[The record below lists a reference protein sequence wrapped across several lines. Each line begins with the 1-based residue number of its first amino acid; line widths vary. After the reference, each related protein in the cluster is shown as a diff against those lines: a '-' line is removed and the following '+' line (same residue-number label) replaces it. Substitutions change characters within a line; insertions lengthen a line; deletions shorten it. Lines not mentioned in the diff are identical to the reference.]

1 MSKEKEVLYLIN
13 KFSKVPLKV
22 TDIEKYNSSYITK
35 KLKNK
40 ECDVVYKI
48 KGKELYY
55 LIEHQTAVDKEM
67 PKRILEY
74 AAEIMRNSYTK
85 RVYKI
90 DELPAIV
97 PIVLYTGRRK
107 WTVKR
112 NVKDIIPEIKRYPER
127 INNFVLY
134 QLVDINNYTEQELL
148 EDKSFITKAMLIEK
162 IRNIE
167 DFKEILVEIRKRIK
181 NEEELE
187 LFAKMIRYVLLNNM
201 EIEERE
207 KFIEELIMGG
217 EEKMLNSQRVIRN
230 EFRRSKI
237 DGIRQGR
244 TIGIKQ
250 GRLEI
255 IKSMLKENL
264 PIQLISKISNL
275 SEEEIKKLK

>member
-1 MSKEKEVLYLIN
+1 MKEKEYKENNIKAFTIYDLKYLLNLMGIDVLNKEYNYSILKEDSAEYIRGDFPINNVHDKIFRTILSKEKEVLYLIN

-35 KLKNK
+35 
-40 ECDVVYKI
+40 
-48 KGKELYY
+48 
-55 LIEHQTAVDKEM
+55 
-67 PKRILEY
+67 
-74 AAEIMRNSYTK
+74 
-85 RVYKI
+85 
-90 DELPAIV
+90 
-97 PIVLYTGRRK
+97 
-107 WTVKR
+107 
-112 NVKDIIPEIKRYPER
+112 
-127 INNFVLY
+127 
-134 QLVDINNYTEQELL
+134 
-148 EDKSFITKAMLIEK
+148 AMLIEK

-167 DFKEILVEIRKRIK
+167 DFKEILIEIRKRIK

-187 LFAKMIRYVLLNNM
+187 LFEKMIRYVLLNNM

-207 KFIEELIMGG
+207 KFIEELIIGG

-230 EFRRSKI
+230 EFRRSRI

-244 TIGIKQ
+244 KEGRIGGITDGIKQ

-275 SEEEIKKLK
+275 SEEEIQKLK

>member
-1 MSKEKEVLYLIN
+1 MYLIN

-40 ECDVVYKI
+40 ECDIVYKI

-74 AAEIMRNSYTK
+74 ATEIMRNSYTK

-127 INNFVLY
+127 INNFALY

-167 DFKEILVEIRKRIK
+167 EFKEILVEIRKRIK

-187 LFAKMIRYVLLNNM
+187 LFEKMIRYVLLNNM

-207 KFIEELIMGG
+207 KYIEEIMKGG

-244 TIGIKQ
+244 AEGRSDGIKQ
-250 GRLEI
+250 I
-255 IKSMLKENL
+255 IKSMLKANE
-264 PIQLISKISNL
+264 PIEKISKYTNVP
-275 SEEEIKKLK
+275 EEEIKKIK